1 MNIILSETPKTGFL
15 ASRPIYKCKCF
26 FLFDFRWIGVRLE
39 MLGNVIVLLA
49 TIFALISNELNG
61 AEVGLSITYAV
72 QVGATFYQFYKL
84 MMVDLNNV
92 LSFVQNAK

>member
-1 MNIILSETPKTGFL
+1 M
-15 ASRPIYKCKCF
+15 

-72 QVGATFYQFYKL
+72 QVGAIFYRFTNL
-84 MMVDLNNV
+84 
-92 LSFVQNAK
+92 

>member
-1 MNIILSETPKTGFL
+1 MTRAHHKLKACHLAYTNVDVFL
-15 ASRPIYKCKCF
+15 IN
-26 FLFDFRWIGVRLE
+26 FRWIGVRLE

-72 QVGATFYQFYKL
+72 QVGAYFYQFYKL
-84 MMVDLNNV
+84 IMVYLNNV
-92 LSFVQNAK
+92 FSFVHICKINLS

>member
-1 MNIILSETPKTGFL
+1 
-15 ASRPIYKCKCF
+15 
-26 FLFDFRWIGVRLE
+26 

-72 QVGATFYQFYKL
+72 QVGGFFYQFNKFI
-84 MMVDLNNV
+84 MVNNV
-92 LSFVQNAK
+92 LTSVHIFKINLTSNCTVQV